1 MIIFNKYFET
11 NILNKV
17 SPSCSIPINLLT
29 LINHGFVLHSN
40 GCVFFKL
47 KQPVDMGIDKGDF
60 FDKTDQECLY
70 NELRISDYTKDNII
84 SVAVNASEMIAN
96 KLHEAMPSE
105 HFEVITSFD
114 DFNNEIDAVIK
125 FHTLRKEEV
134 PYIDLE
140 SIEEYQQPIF
150 ICRTDK

>member
-1 MIIFNKYFET
+1 MIIFNKDFEM
-11 NILNKV
+11 NILSKV
-17 SPSCSIPINLLT
+17 SPSCPIPGNLLA
-29 LINHGFVLHSN
+29 LISHGFILHYN

-47 KQPVDMGIDKGDF
+47 KHPVDTGIDGGF
-60 FDKTDQECLY
+60 FDKTDEECFY
-70 NELRISDYTKDNII
+70 NELRISDYTEDNII
-84 SVAVNASEMIAN
+84 SIAVNASEMIAN
-96 KLHEAMPSE
+96 KLHETIPSE

-114 DFNNEIDAVIK
+114 DFDNETDAVIK